1 MNDMKEYDFGKPQ
14 SYSRENLT
22 CLNFL
27 LAEKIIFL
35 EINKIITVI
44 LNKTMSIKTSH
55 YSNKGKHAR
64 FKVKRVP

>member
-27 LAEKIIFL
+27 LAEFCKKYRPSKLSDFF
-35 EINKIITVI
+35 
-44 LNKTMSIKTSH
+44 
-55 YSNKGKHAR
+55 R
-64 FKVKRVP
+64 

>member
-1 MNDMKEYDFGKPQ
+1 M
-14 SYSRENLT
+14 
-22 CLNFL
+22 
-27 LAEKIIFL
+27 

>member
-27 LAEKIIFL
+27 LANFVK
-35 EINKIITVI
+35 N
-44 LNKTMSIKTSH
+44 IKTI
-55 YSNKGKHAR
+55 
-64 FKVKRVP
+64 